1 MDTAR
6 RAVEAM
12 CEQTRDTLLDAV
24 ARNGDEVDALLDAAL
39 DYAARAQG
47 MARRMP
53 GAVQRG
59 DLAAISRIASALAA
73 LSRLAESRVMQAVER
88 QRAGLELADRMLDAT
103 PQGRS
108 AATLRKLNL
117 QRTRRARR
125 KAT

>member
-1 MDTAR
+1 
-6 RAVEAM
+6 M

-59 DLAAISRIASALAA
+59 DLAAIARIASALAA

-108 AATLRKLNL
+108 GATLRKLDQ